1 VSSAPN
7 AFQNAEVAK
16 LTAADRERDLR
27 QRTEKV
33 KETLESLADNDRKRL
48 DGAKIQFGCAP
59 RRRLRGPPKG
69 EAQGMALEERNR

>member
-1 VSSAPN
+1 VSSDPN

-33 KETLESLADNDRKRL
+33 KETLESLADNDRKRVL
-48 DGAKIQFGCAP
+48 DD
-59 RRRLRGPPKG
+59 
-69 EAQGMALEERNR
+69 ALTALKSNLAVRHGGG